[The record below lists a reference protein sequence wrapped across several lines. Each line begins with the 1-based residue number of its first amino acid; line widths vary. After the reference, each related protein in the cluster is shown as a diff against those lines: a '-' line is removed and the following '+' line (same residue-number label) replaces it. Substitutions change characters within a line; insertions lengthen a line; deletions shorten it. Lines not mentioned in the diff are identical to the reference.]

1 MRQEIEKGKKEDKRR
16 KEKVG
21 SRILLHF
28 LSSYTACTVQ
38 VHVHRTMWHLL
49 QAAQRVLVEEY
60 KRRKEDAKL
69 QREHD
74 EAVRTRIEA
83 ESRRQLVYE
92 RVKFQQRVR
101 DKIMNIFLSRVFIGT
116 AIIFVCITGH
126 GRVET

>member
-1 MRQEIEKGKKEDKRR
+1 
-16 KEKVG
+16 
-21 SRILLHF
+21 
-28 LSSYTACTVQ
+28 
-38 VHVHRTMWHLL
+38 MWHLL

>member
-1 MRQEIEKGKKEDKRR
+1 
-16 KEKVG
+16 
-21 SRILLHF
+21 
-28 LSSYTACTVQ
+28 
-38 VHVHRTMWHLL
+38 MWHLL

-101 DKIMNIFLSRVFIGT
+101 DKIMNIFLSRFFYRDCYYICLYHRT
-116 AIIFVCITGH
+116 WTC
-126 GRVET
+126 

>member
-1 MRQEIEKGKKEDKRR
+1 MYIFFFQETDEERRLR
-16 KEKVG
+16 KEK
-21 SRILLHF
+21 
-28 LSSYTACTVQ
+28 
-38 VHVHRTMWHLL
+38 
-49 QAAQRVLVEEY
+49 EY

-101 DKIMNIFLSRVFIGT
+101 DKIMKILYHEFLSGLLLFCLCRRT
-116 AIIFVCITGH
+116 WTC
-126 GRVET
+126 